1 MVKVCGKVNIGWLAR
16 LAAPVTSV
24 EGIEVAGALIRMG
37 WLGPGINWMG
47 PALGGGSG
55 GPGPSR
61 LAGMGGALE
70 IWVGVGGG
78 PRAMVMGMGVT
89 AGGGGAG
96 AIGCTGF
103 GVLEPEVVG
112 GVIFLGFGAGG
123 GPVPLS
129 SPLLT

>member
-47 PALGGGSG
+47 PALGGGG

-78 PRAMVMGMGVT
+78 PRAMVIGMGVT

-112 GVIFLGFGAGG
+112 GVIFLGLGAGG

>member
-47 PALGGGSG
+47 PALGGGG

-70 IWVGVGGG
+70 I
-78 PRAMVMGMGVT
+78 
-89 AGGGGAG
+89 
-96 AIGCTGF
+96 
-103 GVLEPEVVG
+103 
-112 GVIFLGFGAGG
+112 
-123 GPVPLS
+123 
-129 SPLLT
+129 